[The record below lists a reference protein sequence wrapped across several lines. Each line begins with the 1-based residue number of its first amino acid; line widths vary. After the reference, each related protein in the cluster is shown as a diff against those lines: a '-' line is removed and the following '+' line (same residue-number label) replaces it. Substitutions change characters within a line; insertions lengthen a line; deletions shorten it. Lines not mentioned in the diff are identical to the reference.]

1 MFSLT
6 TISRNSVLFV
16 FSAKRTGPYSLGEG
30 AQKLEGVK
38 VLAGSHVN
46 VRPRGVVDL
55 GRKTGYELFVE
66 LGIEANVDSL
76 LI

>member
-1 MFSLT
+1 M
-6 TISRNSVLFV
+6 RWSVV
-16 FSAKRTGPYSLGEG
+16 RVGYYVINIYSLGEG

-38 VLAGSHVN
+38 VLSGSHVD

-55 GRKTGYELFVE
+55 GRKMGYELFVE
-66 LGIEANVDSL
+66 LGIEANMDSL

>member
-1 MFSLT
+1 VRHFQPIQLPPRERGHSLEE
-6 TISRNSVLFV
+6 
-16 FSAKRTGPYSLGEG
+16 GEG